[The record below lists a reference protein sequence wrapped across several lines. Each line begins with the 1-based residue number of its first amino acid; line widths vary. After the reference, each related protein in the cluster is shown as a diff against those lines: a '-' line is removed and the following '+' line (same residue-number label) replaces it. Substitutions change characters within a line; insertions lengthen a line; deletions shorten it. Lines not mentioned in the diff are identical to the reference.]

1 MPAHVHVHH
10 IAEGRLC
17 KRGSGTIMTEWPA
30 AGRGGVTGEAPPGGG
45 PTVRR
50 ILLGSQLRRLR
61 EAREITRDQA
71 GYAIRASESKISR
84 MELGRVPFK
93 ERDVADLLTLYQVT
107 DEAERAPLLALANA
121 ANVPGWWHRYGD
133 VLADWFQ
140 PYLGLEEAASI
151 VRTYELQFVPG
162 LLQTPS
168 YARAVISAGNP
179 GVPVPEIDRRVAMR
193 TARQKVLAR
202 PDPLRLW
209 AVIDEAALRRPIG
222 GTEVMRAQLQ
232 ALIEKVRLDNI
243 IVQVMPF
250 RYGSHAAESGAF
262 SILRFPEREL
272 PDVVYIEHLTSAI
285 YLDKRQ
291 DVDRYLQTMERLSTQ
306 AEPRD
311 RTPAILAAI
320 RDAL

>member
-1 MPAHVHVHH
+1 M
-10 IAEGRLC
+10 
-17 KRGSGTIMTEWPA
+17 
-30 AGRGGVTGEAPPGGG
+30 TGEAPPGGG

-151 VRTYELQFVPG
+151 VRTYEVQFVPG
-162 LLQTPS
+162 LLQTPG
-168 YARAVISAGNP
+168 YAEAVIIAGNRGAP
-179 GVPVPEIDRRVAMR
+179 AAEIERRVAMR
-193 TARQKVLAR
+193 MARQEVLTRRA
-202 PDPLRLW
+202 PLQLW

-222 GTEVMRAQLQ
+222 GTEVMRAQIK
-232 ALIEKVRLDNI
+232 ALIKKVRLGNV

-250 RYGSHAAESGAF
+250 RFGGHAAESGAYT
-262 SILRFPEREL
+262 ILRFPEPDL
-272 PDVVYIEHLTSAI
+272 PDVVYLEHLTSAI
-285 YLDKRQ
+285 YLDKRS
-291 DVDRYLQTMERLSTQ
+291 DVDRYLDAMERLCTQ
-306 AEPRD
+306 AEPPD
-311 RTPAILAAI
+311 RTSAILAAI
-320 RDAL
+320 RDGL